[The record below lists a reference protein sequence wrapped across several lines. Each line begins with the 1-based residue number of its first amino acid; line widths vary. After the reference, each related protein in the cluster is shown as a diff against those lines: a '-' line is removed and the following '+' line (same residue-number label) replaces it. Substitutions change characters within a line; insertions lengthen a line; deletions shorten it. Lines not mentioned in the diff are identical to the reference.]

1 MDKLLERDRSNDIV
15 SGILHLVGVLLA
27 IAVLVVLIVFSAYK
41 GNSWHVVGYSLYGS
55 GLILLYLA
63 SASYHLIPY
72 NWPRLKHMAQRFD
85 HAMIY
90 ILIAAT
96 YTPISFIVL
105 SGGWRWSL
113 FGVIWGLAIIGA
125 TIKFLWLRVPPVIT
139 TILYIIMGWLGA
151 IAFSPLIHN
160 MTTGA
165 FWLLI
170 LGGFSY
176 TLGVI
181 FFTLEHILPQR
192 KYFWMHEVFHVF
204 VLAGST
210 LHTIVMFLIL

>member
-27 IAVLVVLIVFSAYK
+27 VAVLVVLIVLGSYK
-41 GNSWHVVGYSLYGS
+41 GNSWHVIGYSLYGS

-72 NWPRLKHMAQRFD
+72 SWPRLKHMAQRFD

-96 YTPISFIVL
+96 YTPIAFIVL

-125 TIKFLWLRVPPVIT
+125 TIKFLWLRVSPVIT

-151 IAFSPLIHN
+151 IALSPLIHN
-160 MTTGA
+160 MTATA

-170 LGGFSY
+170 LGGLSY
-176 TLGVI
+176 TFGVV
-181 FFTLEHILPQR
+181 FFTLEHVLPQR
-192 KYFWMHEVFHVF
+192 KYFWMH
-204 VLAGST
+204 
-210 LHTIVMFLIL
+210 

>member
-139 TILYIIMGWLGA
+139 TILYIIMGWL
-151 IAFSPLIHN
+151 
-160 MTTGA
+160 
-165 FWLLI
+165 
-170 LGGFSY
+170 
-176 TLGVI
+176 
-181 FFTLEHILPQR
+181 
-192 KYFWMHEVFHVF
+192 
-204 VLAGST
+204 
-210 LHTIVMFLIL
+210 